1 MVTRAD
7 LPPGVRATQ
16 AIHAALQYA
25 ARYPVHDTLV
35 FLEARDELALCWL
48 CAEAHR
54 RGLCFAP
61 FREPDLDDALT
72 AVALEGVL
80 GGAGLCRKFPLAL
93 GGGERHGQVPD
104 PRV

>member
-54 RGLCFAP
+54 RGL
-61 FREPDLDDALT
+61 AL
-72 AVALEGVL
+72 
-80 GGAGLCRKFPLAL
+80 
-93 GGGERHGQVPD
+93 
-104 PRV
+104 PRSASPTWTMH